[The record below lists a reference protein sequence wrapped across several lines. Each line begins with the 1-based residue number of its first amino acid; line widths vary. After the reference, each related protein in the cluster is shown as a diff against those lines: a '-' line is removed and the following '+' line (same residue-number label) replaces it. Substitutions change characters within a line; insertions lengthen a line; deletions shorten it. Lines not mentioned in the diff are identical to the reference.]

1 LKQLFYYT
9 PIMKRTFKEIA
20 GSIVT
25 PQGFRAAGVFC
36 DIKRLGTG
44 KGSNKGNKR
53 DLALMVSEV
62 PATVAG
68 MFTTNQ
74 VCAAPVK
81 VCVERVKKGTAQA
94 IVVNSGNANA
104 CTGKQGL
111 KDAREMTRI
120 AAFAV
125 AANMSSQPS
134 SSRKY
139 RPRSDE
145 RSYGLPA
152 ERVLVASTGRIG
164 VTMPMAN
171 VKRGILA
178 VAKLLGNSSNHAAH
192 AVEAIMTSDTRP
204 KQIAVEFKLGG
215 RTVRIGGICKG
226 AGMIQPG
233 MSTNGQRPA
242 ALPNGG
248 LHATMLCFITTD
260 VAVEARVLQA
270 ALQEAVAQSFNRIT
284 VDGDMSTNDT
294 VLVLANGL
302 AGNKNI
308 EHRTLNT
315 ELRIFQTALNHVCL
329 ELARMIVRDGEGVHR
344 VVTVRVNGAKTVQDA
359 DAAARAVANSP
370 LVKTSWHGGDPNWGR
385 IIAALGYSPAKIV
398 EEKVDIGYSSAF
410 ASDASARRGGR
421 RKILWSLKHGQP
433 ASATFRQLCAAVA
446 PKEFD
451 LHINLNLGAASAVIY
466 AADLTEAYVDFNKGD
481 VGDPGSLGG

>member
-1 LKQLFYYT
+1 MSKNKFN
-9 PIMKRTFKEIA
+9 EIP
-20 GSIVT
+20 GSIVA
-25 PQGFRAAGVFC
+25 PQGFFASGVFC

-44 KGSNKGNKR
+44 KGSNRGQKR
-53 DLALMVSEV
+53 DLALIVSEV
-62 PATVAG
+62 PAVVAG

-81 VCVERVKKGTAQA
+81 VCAERVQKKGIAQA

-111 KDAREMTRI
+111 ADAREMTAI
-120 AAFAV
+120 LAKQFH
-125 AANMSSQPS
+125 
-134 SSRKY
+134 
-139 RPRSDE
+139 
-145 RSYGLPA
+145 LP
-152 ERVLVASTGRIG
+152 EPYVLVGSTGRIG

-171 VKRGILA
+171 IRRGILEA
-178 VAKLLGNSSNHAAH
+178 AKMLGDAPAH
-192 AVEAIMTSDTRP
+192 ADEACEAIMTSDTRP

-215 RTVRIGGICKG
+215 KTVRIGGICKG

-233 MSTNGQRPA
+233 MSASGARPA
-242 ALPNGG
+242 ALPAGRAQA

-260 VAVEARVLQA
+260 AAVEPKVLRS
-270 ALQEAVAQSFNRIT
+270 ALNEAVAHSFNRIT

-302 AGNKNI
+302 AENPELAGRGSSRTSFSTAST
-308 EHRTLNT
+308 HRDLAM
-315 ELRIFQTALNHVCL
+315 FQTALNHVCL

-344 VVTVRVNGAKTVQDA
+344 VVTVRVRGAKTVPDA
-359 DAAARAVANSP
+359 DAAARAVANSA

-385 IIAALGYSPAKIV
+385 IIDALGYSPAKIV
-398 EEKVDIGYSSAF
+398 EEKVDIGYSSA
-410 ASDASARRGGR
+410 ASQ
-421 RKILWSLKHGQP
+421 KILWSLKRGQP
-433 ASATFRQLCAAVA
+433 TKATFKQLCAAVA

-451 LHINLNLGAASAVIY
+451 LHINLNLGRAGAVIY
-466 AADLTEAYVDFNKGD
+466 AADLTEEYVDFNKGD